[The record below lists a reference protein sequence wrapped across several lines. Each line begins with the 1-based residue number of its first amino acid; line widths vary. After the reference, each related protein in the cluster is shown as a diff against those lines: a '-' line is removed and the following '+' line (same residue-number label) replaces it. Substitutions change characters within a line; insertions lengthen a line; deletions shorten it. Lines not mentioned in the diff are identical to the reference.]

1 MAVWATPVLLLLISA
16 VDGYPDRVY
25 GSLAEAVVDARV
37 VQCSSSTE
45 PVDENGDN
53 TLGTDFFQGVVSGR

>member
-25 GSLAEAVVDARV
+25 GSLAEAVADARV
-37 VQCSSSTE
+37 VQCSTE